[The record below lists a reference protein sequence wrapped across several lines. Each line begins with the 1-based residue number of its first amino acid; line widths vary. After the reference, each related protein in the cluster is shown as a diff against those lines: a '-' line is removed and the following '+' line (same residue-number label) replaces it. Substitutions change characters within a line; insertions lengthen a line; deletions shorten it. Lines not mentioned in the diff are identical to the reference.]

1 MLRPYSAPEAAKLLP
16 TVARLKNAQK
26 RRARPYKHAGIGCAR
41 KRRTLSIPRSRR
53 PRVQRPAGTSLTRRP
68 KSERI
73 RAGAEGARGLVVVVC
88 VDRSEPAVE
97 IIHIISARKAVAYE
111 QASTRTRPV
120 KISSR
125 TRELYEK
132 RDRSLDHADVPQLPP
147 AQWAQGM
154 IGKYYRPLKSQISLS
169 KARRREIAKQGGAA
183 RWGKK
188 AED

>member
-1 MLRPYSAPEAAKLLP
+1 MSK
-16 TVARLKNAQK
+16 
-26 RRARPYKHAGIGCAR
+26 
-41 KRRTLSIPRSRR
+41 
-53 PRVQRPAGTSLTRRP
+53 
-68 KSERI
+68 
-73 RAGAEGARGLVVVVC
+73 
-88 VDRSEPAVE
+88 
-97 IIHIISARKAVAYE
+97 
-111 QASTRTRPV
+111 ASTRTRPV